1 METPISLSAVKE
13 LFDYA
18 YWARDRQLEACSVLT
33 QDQLLQTLGGSFSCL
48 RDTLA
53 HCVNVEWLWLER
65 WHGRTPASIPPADS
79 VPTLASIKQKW
90 LDTERGMRAFLS
102 GLDDAAMARVMTCT
116 GTRGNVW
123 THPLWKFL
131 MHFLNHQSYH
141 RGQVTFMLRQFGI
154 KPPAVDYLYGLDAG
168 FKRPG

>member
-1 METPISLSAVKE
+1 MPAPVSLAAFKE
-13 LFDYA
+13 LFDYS
-18 YWARDRQLEACSVLT
+18 YWARDRQLSACSVLT

-53 HCVNVEWLWLER
+53 HAVNVEWLWLER
-65 WHGRTPASIPPADS
+65 WKGQSPKAIPPADGI
-79 VPTLASIKQKW
+79 PTLAAISEKW
-90 LDTERGMRAFLS
+90 RELERGMKSFLA
-102 GLDDAAMARVMTCT
+102 GLDEEALARVITCT

-141 RGQVTFMLRQFGI
+141 RGQITFMLRQHGI
-154 KPPAVDYLYGLDAG
+154 KPPAVDFLYGLDAG
-168 FKRPG
+168 MKG